1 MHRIYVKIYALHY
14 RTHTCDQRYVHDFSA
29 INFGVKE
36 DRVDCVAFFNSIIMI
51 TPNELQHS
59 LDVNALQSVSK
70 NLYHPPAKMAAI
82 AASQSHC
89 TRPSSV
95 PGCFEHRGFSVSTK
109 NQLSPVNSDNLSLY
123 SKISPIYQ
131 LSLSPTTITCNE
143 EHISPSLRG
152 SALNDETSQK
162 DYVPANSPQS
172 TLVIQYS
179 SGEDCM
185 PPFHYSNSPHLRN
198 PSSSDSSP
206 NSNEHNKKHNAVDKS
221 NNDSNT
227 TSNNKG
233 SELAPFDFPKL
244 CTKSDGGFALNLPTD
259 VILPEDNKGQ
269 SVWNY
274 HQRLMDVIITVVNR
288 SGKILYYDKNLPS
301 QHSFCLDNNDN
312 DSNYANLQTGDS
324 WTSRIQDGDL
334 AIWEKHTSRIFNE
347 ASRWSHAR
355 NALLEQS
362 LLPINND
369 DGEVGNQQHKKIESS
384 NSNSLIPSENS
395 SNRHLFDCPI
405 YRVKLGQKWFYVHTF
420 SLPINRCT
428 NSSLL
433 QSDMSLYEP
442 LVVHYHNLLRGYDQ
456 IVEST
461 GSNASICLKKAIAQS
476 TLSMDLTETN
486 CSNSFKNTVV
496 IPSSSVCENPI
507 SSHLIMSTANDHCR
521 IDEPSNGSSKN
532 PLSTGTCLSYI
543 GSPDPSVTDGQ
554 KLVFNS
560 TSSPPSSSLVLP
572 HHHHVHLTHC
582 HHHHPNEI
590 HDGTAVTSTTNNHH
604 HHHHY
609 VRHHH
614 TPNASH
620 NSPQPVIVS
629 HLPHQNSIGEKST
642 WSSDTSHRLMLN
654 QRKINID
661 NVGCSSSVY
670 HKDSTNDN
678 SLTCQTITDHD
689 YQSHLDPSHHHHHL
703 HHHHHHHHHPHIHT
717 GKNLH
722 SNDYHPY
729 CHQNDKST
737 ITEFVPTSSS
747 STIKSDNISKSPI
760 LVVRKSSSQSHSE
773 HSSTTDNNTLQYGNT
788 NVIGTYCDNNS
799 LLSDISGDPMYEHFD
814 TAFIPNSCNEEFHSR
829 SNTYHYNCNSNHSNN
844 SAVVYSTGNI
854 SESLSDLSFT
864 NTRLPQNNAINSA
877 TENVNDVFSFIENS
891 NEDLHNVLKN
901 TTTTTT
907 TTNRQLIHENHQN
920 DSCSVQQRS
929 LNKDQYDRRILMLQH
944 LLPPQAI
951 QEIRQIWQEMNRL
964 IKGDSEISRMSLK
977 SSASTIP
984 VTTTTT
990 TTEISNSSPHNV
1002 SNVVRENFARRVRQ
1016 VVRQY
1021 LGPKAFITDN
1031 LPEPRSEIDS
1041 CFKTDD
1047 IVMLQSDNSQE
1058 LGLSTL
1064 DYDENGKNSASNSV
1078 INVIEGTDPSFTRP
1092 FILSTIT
1099 TIPSTKSLCASVGSG
1114 DTTSSTIGMFSSE
1127 ITNKLFHSETNIVES
1142 NSGVLCP
1149 NVTATCV
1156 TSSNISDTGN
1166 TVQKISTSCNETVS
1180 NSPLSSCIKQTDE
1193 LIVSQP
1199 LNNNNKNN
1207 INNSVSIET
1216 PYTSSTGNLPRV
1228 STNSQCCML
1237 EWLLSEEADL
1247 CILPPSLCQ
1256 SKVGDKPQQQSISGI
1271 SPPSSSSL
1279 HSQVI
1284 SPRASCCMAP
1294 SSQTHNFQYGSPV
1307 LTEVAYSPISMSQQK
1322 INSELQINNRSLIP
1336 SSNSG
1341 SLITTTTVGAGTV
1354 TSSVNLSYVEI
1365 RSLQPRTE
1373 SLLVRLLHP
1382 AKNQS
1387 VGHHTDM
1394 NTSDGGHLLKLSSP
1408 TLPRS
1413 VAVTSQL
1420 VPDTTDF
1427 NTSNIITNTESEI
1440 NNVQRQLNNR
1450 KSECRLIAVSL
1461 DNLCNNQ
1468 PTTNTSKRCRSG
1480 PATTQSISSPFSP
1493 HISPGNKRT
1502 RHASQFEEVPSPSI
1516 RKIFGISD
1524 AQHNSDVIPSPPF
1537 TSLTQLLLQDFPLVS
1552 DIISYSS
1559 VDSPKYTPL
1568 FGQNDYHCKST
1579 KSFSNTVAQGYENL
1593 QCNMTTSHDQNKI
1606 ISSNISQSDHCH
1618 SINPPSMITSEKCTR
1633 SQGLFINSNNVTFS
1647 KHISSFDHQSND
1659 ENTLSTFSWSTL
1671 SPNSNVKSKLE
1682 NKDKYLVKTS
1692 KDSENNS
1699 TSSLIPG
1706 QSSICQ
1712 LLLDAQLEPE
1722 EISDAV
1728 ANVENY
1734 SNLSF
1739 NNNTFSTINKCKEER
1754 NNVDMSS
1761 FKINLQFTSI
1771 ADDNQSFSRLL
1782 ASTTST
1788 SSCGGLSSTGPTNS
1802 CSSILPPP
1810 PSSYSIAPVE
1820 WNDDDLQQLIH
1831 EAITNPNDALLEE
1844 NNRNTSS
1851 SCSSSLDLP
1860 KRHPSTSSK
1869 EISEE
1874 VEILCEILRRDEL
1887 ERNNEKNEYCHPNQC
1902 DTTTA
1907 VTTTSTINTPIITG
1921 TEAGNNNSLPYLS
1934 ESPSSK
1940 RSRFSSSTSISD
1952 HQVDTV
1958 GDNKASVD
1966 GDFVHRDEVNW
1977 QNDAKAVAR
1986 ICEQLQQGLVTE
1998 KLPVTSSNNDSN
2010 NGAVT
2015 EFPGYSVKIND
2026 HNNSSTPALSGNTP
2040 DYSIP
2045 RNDIIVSLKHV
2056 SPAQDPAMTNLM
2068 TTTCTTWS
2076 GYSPQTTSGIG
2087 HTVLRRHNSGN
2098 SSISGSSSSSVI
2110 TTTTTIT
2117 NVVNKAAVAA
2127 ALASQQ
2133 AAASQRNQLTN
2144 QRLLA
2149 EQRKRLIQ
2157 HQLYNQVAVYSLNSS
2172 ANSRNPM
2179 SNTDSNPPVNTFF
2192 VNENT
2197 YGIQNLPS
2205 LNISS
2210 TITNNNTIIS
2220 TTTTTSHNDH
2230 NQTYHLLHV
2239 IPNKSINRKSLS
2251 LDTNTNTQNMNVS
2264 LLNLNA
2270 TTVISSN
2277 PPSFSSTS
2285 KSGNFYHYYHHHR
2298 PEDLSRFLKE
2308 VGPNVQVQLSCSIPT
2323 IDNHQLSNTHKTPY
2337 VNPAL
2342 HHRNTVKM
2350 QRPSAKHQLIAK
2362 TTPITPTTPSST
2374 SSMFHNSQTSAL
2386 QSSSIGSLSSS
2397 LSSRKTSSTSP
2408 VYGPHSSTV
2417 SNLSS
2422 VNNPNKIS
2430 REDSIVL
2437 SQKHFPFVDNNN
2449 SCLFKTELHQ
2459 GLVDLQ
2465 GIHQNDSVVPATTT
2479 IITTDNNHSSF
2490 KCSQV
2495 SNKFSDDSLPTTT
2508 YQACSSTEV
2517 DQSSPAAT
2525 SSVSSLSYVSRVP
2538 SSSLMAHNESA
2549 YSNISCIESPMDSV
2563 HFPEWSLP
2571 QPVFV
2576 QHQKV
2581 NSDFDNISL
2590 CNNTVYPQSVH
2601 LAHSYRSQVFPNK
2614 TNNNHKI
2621 DTSNYLTRN
2630 DSSYCN
2636 NNNTLMINH
2645 SNIVY
2650 PLTPCNSLSPI
2661 SVSANT
2667 SPSSSTTSGYLKS
2680 PPPPLPPSACQ
2691 QSIELPYSKSSSS
2704 LDTLVNNYYEINSTN
2719 GSFDCCFNNYSSY
2732 PTFHR
2737 NLSTTSNS
2745 STISYNYN
2753 HTSQDTPVTT
2763 IIDPHLESMLQSNYK
2778 HQYQQQ
2784 NEENLLPDDLI
2795 NDVFDLE
2802 IMIATKQQR
2811 EYHHHNS
2818 TTNELR
2824 YLTVDTP
2831 PVTNKQQQ
2839 QQPQLNNSNVE
2850 LSTSSSRLSSPSIL
2864 NATNECSTTT
2874 NTFGAAVIVVVTR

>member
-1 MHRIYVKIYALHY
+1 MK
-14 RTHTCDQRYVHDFSA
+14 YVHNFSA

-152 SALNDETSQK
+152 SALDDETSQK

-172 TLVIQYS
+172 TLVTQYS

-206 NSNEHNKKHNAVDKS
+206 ISIEHNKKHNAVDKS

-227 TSNNKG
+227 TSNNKE

-288 SGKILYYDKNLPS
+288 SGKILYYDRNLPR

-312 DSNYANLQTGDS
+312 DNNYANLQTGDS

-334 AIWEKHTSRIFNE
+334 AIWEKHTSKIFDE

-420 SLPINRCT
+420 SLPINRCSD
-428 NSSLL
+428 SSLL
-433 QSDMSLYEP
+433 QSDMSLCEP
-442 LVVHYHNLLRGYDQ
+442 LVVHYHNLRGCDQ
-456 IVEST
+456 NVEST

-507 SSHLIMSTANDHCR
+507 SSHLIMSTANDHYR

-543 GSPDPSVTDGQ
+543 GSPDPSVTGGQ

-560 TSSPPSSSLVLP
+560 ISPPPSSPLVLP

-614 TPNASH
+614 TPNTSH

-642 WSSDTSHRLMLN
+642 WSSDTSHRPML
-654 QRKINID
+654 
-661 NVGCSSSVY
+661 
-670 HKDSTNDN
+670 
-678 SLTCQTITDHD
+678 
-689 YQSHLDPSHHHHHL
+689 
-703 HHHHHHHHHPHIHT
+703 
-717 GKNLH
+717 
-722 SNDYHPY
+722 
-729 CHQNDKST
+729 
-737 ITEFVPTSSS
+737 FVPTSSS

-773 HSSTTDNNTLQYGNT
+773 HSSTTDNNTVQYGNT

-799 LLSDISGDPMYEHFD
+799 LLSDISGDSMYEHFD
-814 TAFIPNSCNEEFHSR
+814 TAFIPTSCNEEFHSR
-829 SNTYHYNCNSNHSNN
+829 SNTYHYNSNSNHSSN
-844 SAVVYSTGNI
+844 SAVVYSTGNT

-864 NTRLPQNNAINSA
+864 NTRLPQNNVINSA
-877 TENVNDVFSFIENS
+877 TENVNDG
-891 NEDLHNVLKN
+891 K
-901 TTTTTT
+901 
-907 TTNRQLIHENHQN
+907 
-920 DSCSVQQRS
+920 
-929 LNKDQYDRRILMLQH
+929 ILMLQH

-964 IKGDSEISRMSLK
+964 IKCNSEISRMPLK

-990 TTEISNSSPHNV
+990 AEIPNSSSHNV

-1064 DYDENGKNSASNSV
+1064 DYDENGKNSAYDSV
-1078 INVIEGTDPSFTRP
+1078 INVIEGTNPSFTRP

-1099 TIPSTKSLCASVGSG
+1099 TIPSTKSLCASVGSS
-1114 DTTSSTIGMFSSE
+1114 DTTSSTIGMFSPE
-1127 ITNKLFHSETNIVES
+1127 ISNKLFHNETNIIES

-1149 NVTATCV
+1149 NVTATCA
-1156 TSSNISDTGN
+1156 TSSKINDTGN
-1166 TVQKISTSCNETVS
+1166 TVQKISTSCDETVS

-1193 LIVSQP
+1193 RIVSQP
-1199 LNNNNKNN
+1199 LNNNKNN
-1207 INNSVSIET
+1207 INNSVSNET

-1284 SPRASCCMAP
+1284 SPRASCCMAS

-1322 INSELQINNRSLIP
+1322 INSELQVNNRSLFS

-1341 SLITTTTVGAGTV
+1341 SLITTTTTVGAGTV

-1365 RSLQPRTE
+1365 RSSQPRTE

-1382 AKNQS
+1382 AKNHS

-1440 NNVQRQLNNR
+1440 NNLQRQLNNR

-1468 PTTNTSKRCRSG
+1468 PTTNSSKRCRSG

-1493 HISPGNKRT
+1493 HMSPGNKRT

-1516 RKIFGISD
+1516 RKNSGISE
-1524 AQHNSDVIPSPPF
+1524 AQNSDVIPSPPF

-1559 VDSPKYTPL
+1559 VDSPKYTSL
-1568 FGQNDYHCKST
+1568 FGQNDYQCKST
-1579 KSFSNTVAQGYENL
+1579 KSFSNAAAQGYENL
-1593 QCNMTTSHDQNKI
+1593 QCNMITSHDRSKI

-1618 SINPPSMITSEKCTR
+1618 SINPPSVVTSEKCT

-1647 KHISSFDHQSND
+1647 KPMSSSFDHQPND

-1682 NKDKYLVKTS
+1682 SKDKYFVKTN

-1754 NNVDMSS
+1754 NSDDTSS

-1771 ADDNQSFSRLL
+1771 AYDNQPFSRLL

-1887 ERNNEKNEYCHPNQC
+1887 ERNNEKNEYCHPNH
-1902 DTTTA
+1902 
-1907 VTTTSTINTPIITG
+1907 
-1921 TEAGNNNSLPYLS
+1921 

-1958 GDNKASVD
+1958 GDNMASVD

-2015 EFPGYSVKIND
+2015 EFSGYSVKIND
-2026 HNNSSTPALSGNTP
+2026 HNNSSTPALSSNTP

-2056 SPAQDPAMTNLM
+2056 SPVQDP
-2068 TTTCTTWS
+2068 
-2076 GYSPQTTSGIG
+2076 
-2087 HTVLRRHNSGN
+2087 
-2098 SSISGSSSSSVI
+2098 
-2110 TTTTTIT
+2110 
-2117 NVVNKAAVAA
+2117 
-2127 ALASQQ
+2127 
-2133 AAASQRNQLTN
+2133 
-2144 QRLLA
+2144 
-2149 EQRKRLIQ
+2149 
-2157 HQLYNQVAVYSLNSS
+2157 
-2172 ANSRNPM
+2172 
-2179 SNTDSNPPVNTFF
+2179 
-2192 VNENT
+2192 
-2197 YGIQNLPS
+2197 
-2205 LNISS
+2205 
-2210 TITNNNTIIS
+2210 
-2220 TTTTTSHNDH
+2220 
-2230 NQTYHLLHV
+2230 
-2239 IPNKSINRKSLS
+2239 
-2251 LDTNTNTQNMNVS
+2251 DTNTNTQNMNVS

-2277 PPSFSSTS
+2277 SPSFSSTS

-2374 SSMFHNSQTSAL
+2374 SSIFHNSQTFVL

-2397 LSSRKTSSTSP
+2397 LSSRKTSSASP
-2408 VYGPHSSTV
+2408 VYCSHSSTV

-2449 SCLFKTELHQ
+2449 NSCLFKTELHQ

-2465 GIHQNDSVVPATTT
+2465 GIHQNDSVVPATTI

-2490 KCSQV
+2490 QCSQV
-2495 SNKFSDDSLPTTT
+2495 SNKFSDDSLPITT

-2525 SSVSSLSYVSRVP
+2525 ASTSSLSSSLSYVSRVP

-2549 YSNISCIESPMDSV
+2549 YSNISCIESPMNSV
-2563 HFPEWSLP
+2563 HCPEWSLP

-2576 QHQKV
+2576 QHQKI

-2590 CNNTVYPQSVH
+2590 CNNTVYPQSVY
-2601 LAHSYRSQVFPNK
+2601 LAHSYRSQVFPNSHK

-2630 DSSYCN
+2630 DSSYC

-2691 QSIELPYSKSSSS
+2691 QSIELAYSTSSSS

-2719 GSFDCCFNNYSSY
+2719 GSYDCCFNNYSSY

-2839 QQPQLNNSNVE
+2839 QQPQLTLLNNSNVE

-2864 NATNECSTTT
+2864 NATNQCSTTT
-2874 NTFGAAVIVVVTR
+2874 TTNTSGAAVIVVVTR